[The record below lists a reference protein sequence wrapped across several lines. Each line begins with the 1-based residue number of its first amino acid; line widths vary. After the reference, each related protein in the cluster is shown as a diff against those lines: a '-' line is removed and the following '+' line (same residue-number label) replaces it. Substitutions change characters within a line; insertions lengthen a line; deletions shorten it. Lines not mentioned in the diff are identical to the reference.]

1 MRYDTDMEANMSGP
15 GGALMHVIKR
25 QESSKLLTCRVG
37 SQWLGL
43 QVKQVREVVTPQAT
57 TEMPLAPDAVMGLI
71 NLRGRVI
78 TQLDVRKVI
87 GLQERES
94 DAYRVAI
101 VETMSG
107 EDFGL
112 VMDEV
117 GEVIDLDLDM
127 YEKTP
132 KTLDQIWRDV
142 SEGVLKQ
149 EERVVVLVNVERFI
163 AMTIP
168 QHADIPEDRV
178 LH

>member
-1 MRYDTDMEANMSGP
+1 MSG
-15 GGALMHVIKR
+15 LMPVKKT
-25 QESSKLLTCRVG
+25 QQVSELLTCRVG
-37 SQWLGL
+37 QQWLGL
-43 QVKQVREVVTPQAT
+43 QVKQVREVVTPQQR

-87 GLQERES
+87 GLPVRES
-94 DAYRVAI
+94 ESFRVAI
-101 VETMSG
+101 VETLSG

-117 GEVIDLDLDM
+117 GEVIELDPDK

-132 KTLDQIWRDV
+132 KTLDRIWQDV

-149 EERVVVLVNVERFI
+149 DDRVLVLVNVERFI

-168 QHADIPEDRV
+168 QLDDLDEGRV

>member
-1 MRYDTDMEANMSGP
+1 MAG
-15 GGALMHVIKR
+15 LMPVKKMA
-25 QESSKLLTCRVG
+25 QSSELLTCRVG
-37 SQWLGL
+37 EQWLGL
-43 QVKQVREVVTPQAT
+43 QVKHVREVVTPQPT
-57 TEMPLAPDAVMGLI
+57 TNMPLAPDAVMGLI

-87 GLQERES
+87 GLPDREEDS
-94 DAYRVAI
+94 FRVAI
-101 VETMSG
+101 VETISG

-112 VMDEV
+112 VVDEV
-117 GEVIDLDLDM
+117 GEVVELDVDM

-132 KTLDQIWRDV
+132 KTLDRVWQDV

-149 EERVVVLVNVERFI
+149 EERVVVLVDVERFI

-168 QHADIPEDRV
+168 QMDAIDEGRV

>member
-1 MRYDTDMEANMSGP
+1 MIRLEEDAMAKNG
-15 GGALMHVIKR
+15 LMLAQKAA
-25 QESSKLLTCRVG
+25 QNTELLTCRVG
-37 SQWLGL
+37 DQWLGL
-43 QVKQVREVVTPQAT
+43 QVKQVREVVAPQPC
-57 TEMPLAPDAVMGLI
+57 TEMPLSPDAVMGLI

-87 GLQERES
+87 GLPDRETKT
-94 DAYRVAI
+94 YRVAI
-101 VETMSG
+101 VETLSG

-117 GEVIDLDLDM
+117 GEVVDLDPSLF
-127 YEKTP
+127 EKTP
-132 KTLDQIWRDV
+132 KTLDRIWQDV

-149 EERVVVLVNVERFI
+149 EDRVVVLVNVERFI

-168 QHADIPEDRV
+168 QANDMDDKRV

>member
-1 MRYDTDMEANMSGP
+1 MSGSGSLVP
-15 GGALMHVIKR
+15 VKQAE
-25 QESSKLLTCRVG
+25 QSNELLTCRVG
-37 SQWLGL
+37 EQWLGF
-43 QVKQVREVVTPQAT
+43 QVRSVREVVTPQRC
-57 TEMPLAPDAVMGLI
+57 TEMPLASDAVMGLI

-78 TQLDVRKVI
+78 TQLDVRKVV
-87 GLQERES
+87 GLPPREGS
-94 DAYRVAI
+94 DFRVAI

-117 GEVIDLDLDM
+117 GEVINLDPDE

-132 KTLDQIWRDV
+132 KTLDHLWQDV

-149 EERVVVLVNVERFI
+149 DERVVVLVNVERFI

-168 QHADIPEDRV
+168 QTEDLDEDRV

>member
-1 MRYDTDMEANMSGP
+1 MLYPVTGPEELQMSGSLI
-15 GGALMHVIKR
+15 AVNEQR
-25 QESSKLLTCRVG
+25 QSTELLTCRVG
-37 SQWLGL
+37 KQWLGL
-43 QVKQVREVVTPQAT
+43 LVRQVREVVTPQPS

-78 TQLDVRKVI
+78 TQLDVRKVV
-87 GLQERES
+87 GLPAREG
-94 DAYRVAI
+94 DKFRVAI
-101 VETMSG
+101 VETISG

-117 GEVIDLDLDM
+117 GEVVDLDPDL

-132 KTLDQIWRDV
+132 KTLDRVWQDV

-149 EERVVVLVNVERFI
+149 EDRVVVLVNVERFI

-168 QHADIPEDRV
+168 QQDELDEGRV

>member
-1 MRYDTDMEANMSGP
+1 MGEN
-15 GGALMHVIKR
+15 ALIAVQPQQS
-25 QESSKLLTCRVG
+25 QELLTCRVG
-37 SQWLGL
+37 EQWLGL
-43 QVKQVREVVTPQAT
+43 QVRQVREVVMPQT
-57 TEMPLAPDAVMGLI
+57 CTKMPLSADAVMGLI

-87 GLQERES
+87 GLADRET
-94 DAYRVAI
+94 DVYRVAI

-117 GEVIDLDLDM
+117 GEVIDLDPDSF
-127 YEKTP
+127 EKTP
-132 KTLDQIWRDV
+132 KTLDRVWQDV

-168 QHADIPEDRV
+168 QPEDMDELRV

>member
-1 MRYDTDMEANMSGP
+1 MSGS
-15 GGALMHVIKR
+15 GSALIHVSKP
-25 QESSKLLTCRVG
+25 QKSSELLTCRVG
-37 SQWLGL
+37 GQWLGL
-43 QVKQVREVVTPQAT
+43 QVKQVREVVTPQPST
-57 TEMPLAPDAVMGLI
+57 DMPLAPEAVMGLI

-87 GLQERES
+87 GLPAREA
-94 DAYRVAI
+94 DDFRVAI
-101 VETMSG
+101 VETLSG

-117 GEVIDLDLDM
+117 GEVIDLDPNM

-132 KTLDQIWRDV
+132 KTLDRIWQDV

-149 EERVVVLVNVERFI
+149 DERVVVLVNVERFI

-168 QHADIPEDRV
+168 HMEDLDEGRV

>member
-1 MRYDTDMEANMSGP
+1 MSGLAVM
-15 GGALMHVIKR
+15 GGAVKPAHQTGR
-25 QESSKLLTCRVG
+25 CSELLTCRVG
-37 SQWLGL
+37 EQWLGL
-43 QVKQVREVVTPQAT
+43 QVSQVREVVTPQLCT
-57 TEMPLAPDAVMGLI
+57 DMPLSPDAVMGLI

-87 GLQERES
+87 GLPDRET
-94 DAYRVAI
+94 DDFRVAI

-117 GEVIDLDLDM
+117 GEVIDLDPDM

-132 KTLDQIWRDV
+132 KTLDRIWQDV

-149 EERVVVLVNVERFI
+149 DARVIVLVNVERFV

-168 QHADIPEDRV
+168 QTEDLDEGRV

>member
-1 MRYDTDMEANMSGP
+1 MSGS
-15 GGALMHVIKR
+15 GGLVQVKKPQR
-25 QESSKLLTCRVG
+25 STELLTCRVG
-37 SQWLGL
+37 KQWLGL
-43 QVKQVREVVTPQAT
+43 QVRQVREVVTPQPAT
-57 TEMPLAPDAVMGLI
+57 QMPLAPDAVMGLI

-87 GLQERES
+87 GLPER
-94 DAYRVAI
+94 DVDDFRVAI

-112 VMDEV
+112 VIDEV
-117 GEVIDLDLDM
+117 GEVIDLDAAM

-132 KTLDQIWRDV
+132 KTLDRVWQDV

-149 EERVVVLVNVERFI
+149 EERVLVLVNVERFI

-168 QHADIPEDRV
+168 QTDDLDEDRV

>member
-1 MRYDTDMEANMSGP
+1 MAENTLRPVRKNQQSTE
-15 GGALMHVIKR
+15 
-25 QESSKLLTCRVG
+25 LLTCRVG
-37 SQWLGL
+37 EQWLGL
-43 QVKQVREVVTPQAT
+43 QVRQVREVVTPQGC
-57 TEMPLAPDAVMGLI
+57 TEMPLSADAVMGLI

-87 GLQERES
+87 GLPDR
-94 DAYRVAI
+94 DGDDYRVAI
-101 VETMSG
+101 VETLSG

-117 GEVIDLDLDM
+117 GEVIDLDPSL

-132 KTLDQIWRDV
+132 KTLDRIWQEV

-149 EERVVVLVNVERFI
+149 EDRVVVLVDVECFI

-168 QHADIPEDRV
+168 QAGDMGDGRV

>member
-1 MRYDTDMEANMSGP
+1 MSGS
-15 GGALMHVIKR
+15 GGALRHV
-25 QESSKLLTCRVG
+25 SKPQKQSELLTCRVG
-37 SQWLGL
+37 KQWLGL
-43 QVKQVREVVTPQAT
+43 QVKQVREVVTPQPS

-78 TQLDVRKVI
+78 TQLDVRQVI
-87 GLQERES
+87 GLKDRES
-94 DAYRVAI
+94 DDYRVAI

-117 GEVIDLDLDM
+117 GEVINLDPNM

-132 KTLDQIWRDV
+132 KTLDRIWQDV

-168 QHADIPEDRV
+168 QLEDLDEGRV

>member
-1 MRYDTDMEANMSGP
+1 MSGS
-15 GGALMHVIKR
+15 GTLMPVKQVQR
-25 QESSKLLTCRVG
+25 SNELLTCRVG
-37 SQWLGL
+37 EQWLGF
-43 QVKQVREVVTPQAT
+43 QVRSVREVVTPQPC
-57 TEMPLAPDAVMGLI
+57 TEMPLASDAVMGLI

-78 TQLDVRKVI
+78 TQLDVRQVV
-87 GLQERES
+87 GLPPRQDS
-94 DAYRVAI
+94 DFRVAI

-117 GEVIDLDLDM
+117 GEVINFDLDL

-132 KTLDQIWRDV
+132 KTLDRIWQDV

-149 EERVVVLVNVERFI
+149 DKRVVVLVNVERFI

-168 QHADIPEDRV
+168 QLEDLDEGRV

>member
-1 MRYDTDMEANMSGP
+1 MSGS
-15 GGALMHVIKR
+15 GAMVAAKKS
-25 QESSKLLTCRVG
+25 QQSNELLTCRVG
-37 SQWLGL
+37 KQWLGL
-43 QVKQVREVVTPQAT
+43 QVRQVREVVTPQPR

-71 NLRGRVI
+71 NLRGWVI
-78 TQLDVRKVI
+78 TQLDVRKVV
-87 GLQERES
+87 GLPPREGEK
-94 DAYRVAI
+94 YRVAI

-117 GEVIDLDLDM
+117 GEVVNLDPDL

-132 KTLDQIWRDV
+132 KTLDRIWQDV

-149 EERVVVLVNVERFI
+149 EDRVVVLVNVERFI

-168 QHADIPEDRV
+168 QTDDLDEGRV

>member
-1 MRYDTDMEANMSGP
+1 MSGT
-15 GGALMHVIKR
+15 GLMAVQKT
-25 QESSKLLTCRVG
+25 QKSTELLTCRVG
-37 SQWLGL
+37 DQWLGL
-43 QVKQVREVVTPQAT
+43 QVQQVREVVTPQVC
-57 TEMPLAPDAVMGLI
+57 TEMPLSADAVMGLI

-78 TQLDVRKVI
+78 TQLDVRKVV
-87 GLQERES
+87 GLPDREN
-94 DAYRVAI
+94 DVYRVAI
-101 VETMSG
+101 VETLSG

-117 GEVIDLDLDM
+117 GEVIELDPDC

-132 KTLDQIWRDV
+132 KTLDRVWQDV

-149 EERVVVLVNVERFI
+149 EDRVLVLVNVERFV

-168 QHADIPEDRV
+168 QLEDMADGRV

>member
-1 MRYDTDMEANMSGP
+1 M
-15 GGALMHVIKR
+15 GGNALIAMQPQQS
-25 QESSKLLTCRVG
+25 QELLTCRVG
-37 SQWLGL
+37 EQWLGL
-43 QVKQVREVVTPQAT
+43 QVRQVREVVMPQT
-57 TEMPLAPDAVMGLI
+57 CTKMPLSADAVMGLI

-87 GLQERES
+87 GLADRET
-94 DAYRVAI
+94 DLYRVAI

-117 GEVIDLDLDM
+117 GEVIDLDPDLF
-127 YEKTP
+127 EKTP
-132 KTLDQIWRDV
+132 KTLGRVWQDV

-168 QHADIPEDRV
+168 RPEDMDELRV

>member
-1 MRYDTDMEANMSGP
+1 MGSEGVLRPVSAP
-15 GGALMHVIKR
+15 QR
-25 QESSKLLTCRVG
+25 SSELLTCRVG
-37 SQWLGL
+37 EQWLGL
-43 QVKQVREVVTPQAT
+43 QVRQVREVVTPQPST
-57 TEMPLAPDAVMGLI
+57 DMPLAPDAVMGLI

-78 TQLDVRKVI
+78 TQLDVRKVV
-87 GLQERES
+87 GLPARETEH
-94 DAYRVAI
+94 YRVAI

-117 GEVIDLDLDM
+117 GEVIDLDPDM

-132 KTLDQIWRDV
+132 KTLDRIWQDV

-168 QHADIPEDRV
+168 QIEDIDEGRV

>member
-1 MRYDTDMEANMSGP
+1 MSGLAVM
-15 GGALMHVIKR
+15 GGAVKPVKKAG
-25 QESSKLLTCRVG
+25 QNSELLTCRVG
-37 SQWLGL
+37 EQWLGL
-43 QVKQVREVVTPQAT
+43 QVRQVREVVTPQACT
-57 TEMPLAPDAVMGLI
+57 DMPLAPDAVMGLI

-87 GLQERES
+87 GLPNR
-94 DAYRVAI
+94 DTDDYRVAI
-101 VETMSG
+101 VETISG

-117 GEVIDLDLDM
+117 GEVIDLDPDM

-132 KTLDQIWRDV
+132 KTLDRVWQDV

-149 EERVVVLVNVERFI
+149 DERVVVLVNVERFI

-168 QHADIPEDRV
+168 QLEELDEDRV

>member
-1 MRYDTDMEANMSGP
+1 MSGNNMV
-15 GGALMHVIKR
+15 AV
-25 QESSKLLTCRVG
+25 QETQAATEILTCRVG
-37 SQWLGL
+37 DQWLGF
-43 QVKQVREVVTPQAT
+43 QVRQVREVVAPQTCTA
-57 TEMPLAPDAVMGLI
+57 MPLSADAVMGLI

-78 TQLDVRKVI
+78 TQLDVRKVV
-87 GLQERES
+87 GLPDRES
-94 DAYRVAI
+94 DVYRVAI
-101 VETMSG
+101 VETLSG

-117 GEVIDLDLDM
+117 GEVIDLDPEL

-132 KTLDQIWRDV
+132 KTLDRIWQDV

-149 EERVVVLVNVERFI
+149 DERVVVLVNVERFI

-168 QHADIPEDRV
+168 QADDMDETRV

>member
-1 MRYDTDMEANMSGP
+1 MRRHKEKTMSGS
-15 GGALMHVIKR
+15 GGLVHVNTPQK
-25 QESSKLLTCRVG
+25 QSELLTCRVG
-37 SQWLGL
+37 KQWLGL
-43 QVKQVREVVTPQAT
+43 QVKQVREVVTPQPST
-57 TEMPLAPDAVMGLI
+57 DMPLAPDAVMGLI

-78 TQLDVRKVI
+78 TQLDVRKVV
-87 GLQERES
+87 GLQAREA
-94 DAYRVAI
+94 DDYRVAI

-117 GEVIDLDLDM
+117 GEVVDLDPDM

-132 KTLDQIWRDV
+132 KTLDKIWRDV
-142 SEGVLKQ
+142 SDGVLKQ
-149 EERVVVLVNVERFI
+149 AERVVVLVNVERFI

-168 QHADIPEDRV
+168 QTDDLDEGRV

>member
-1 MRYDTDMEANMSGP
+1 MSGS
-15 GGALMHVIKR
+15 GSALR
-25 QESSKLLTCRVG
+25 QVSKPQKQSELLTCRVG
-37 SQWLGL
+37 DQWLGL
-43 QVKQVREVVTPQAT
+43 QVRHVREVVTPQPS

-87 GLQERES
+87 GLQDRET
-94 DAYRVAI
+94 DNYWVAI

-112 VMDEV
+112 VIDEV
-117 GEVIDLDLDM
+117 GEVIDLDPDM

-132 KTLDQIWRDV
+132 KTLDRVWRDV

-149 EERVVVLVNVERFI
+149 EERVVLLVNVERFI
-163 AMTIP
+163 ALTIP
-168 QHADIPEDRV
+168 EFEALDEGRV

>member
-1 MRYDTDMEANMSGP
+1 MSG
-15 GGALMHVIKR
+15 LMPVKKT
-25 QESSKLLTCRVG
+25 QQVSELLTCRVG
-37 SQWLGL
+37 QQWLGL
-43 QVKQVREVVTPQAT
+43 QVKQVREVVSPQPR

-87 GLQERES
+87 GLPARES
-94 DAYRVAI
+94 ESFRVAI
-101 VETMSG
+101 VETLSG
-107 EDFGL
+107 EAFGL

-117 GEVIDLDLDM
+117 GAVIEMDLNM

-132 KTLDQIWRDV
+132 KTLDRIWQDV

-149 EERVVVLVNVERFI
+149 DDRVLVLVDVERFI

-168 QHADIPEDRV
+168 QLNDLDEGRV

>member
-1 MRYDTDMEANMSGP
+1 MSGLAVI
-15 GGALMHVIKR
+15 GGAVKAA
-25 QESSKLLTCRVG
+25 QKTGNSSELLTCRVG
-37 SQWLGL
+37 EQWLGL
-43 QVKQVREVVTPQAT
+43 QVRQVREVVTPQPST
-57 TEMPLAPDAVMGLI
+57 DMPLAPDAVMGLI

-78 TQLDVRKVI
+78 TQLDVRKVV
-87 GLQERES
+87 GLPNREAE
-94 DAYRVAI
+94 DYRVAI

-117 GEVIDLDLDM
+117 GEVIDLDPDM

-132 KTLDQIWRDV
+132 KTLDRIWQDV

-149 EERVVVLVNVERFI
+149 EERVVVLINVERFI

-168 QHADIPEDRV
+168 QFEDMEEGRV